1 MVLGK
6 LPSIDA
12 PVRPERAG
20 GKTSTEGGRV
30 GNKWSVTEFLLNT
43 ALLEEYIQQAAD
55 REDAIVQLR
64 LDLQAQ
70 KDRCVCGINV
80 SYYLLYSIAMCV
92 CVYVCVCIIYV
103 YIYRMKSLSAKSME
117 RFKTFEDEIETYKS
131 REQVYQLL
139 TCFTDML
146 Y

>member
-12 PVRPERAG
+12 PLRPERAG
-20 GKTSTEGGRV
+20 GKTSTESGRV

-80 SYYLLYSIAMCV
+80 SYYLLDSISMCV
-92 CVYVCVCIIYV
+92 CVCVCVCVIYHV
-103 YIYRMKSLSAKSME
+103 CIYIY
-117 RFKTFEDEIETYKS
+117 IG
-131 REQVYQLL
+131 
-139 TCFTDML
+139 
-146 Y
+146 

>member
-20 GKTSTEGGRV
+20 GKTSTESGRV

-70 KDRCVCGINV
+70 KDRCGINV
-80 SYYLLYSIAMCV
+80 SSYLLYSIAMCV
-92 CVYVCVCIIYV
+92 CVCV
-103 YIYRMKSLSAKSME
+103 
-117 RFKTFEDEIETYKS
+117 
-131 REQVYQLL
+131 
-139 TCFTDML
+139 
-146 Y
+146 